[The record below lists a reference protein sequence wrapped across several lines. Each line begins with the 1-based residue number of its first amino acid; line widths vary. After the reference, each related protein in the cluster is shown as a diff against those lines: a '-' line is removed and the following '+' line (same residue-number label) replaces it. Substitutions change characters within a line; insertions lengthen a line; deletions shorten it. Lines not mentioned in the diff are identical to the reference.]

1 MFDSLTDRIPP
12 LRNDLELL
20 PATQEGEEVVV
31 LHDPAG
37 YSDKS
42 LSLHP
47 ESRVLLAL
55 FDGSKSISELQDEI
69 RTETGITIDPA
80 PLLQII
86 QALDSCYFLEN
97 ARFVALR
104 EEMDAAY
111 MAEETRDAAYAG
123 QSYPEDAEEL
133 TDFFHELWEA
143 DSASPETGECLGVL
157 APHIDLK
164 IGPQVY
170 VPAFKQLQAM
180 DFDTVVILGTS
191 HYSYEDLFLLT
202 EKHFRT
208 PLGTMETDREFV
220 RALHGNSG
228 DVLTRRDVAHKKE
241 HSIEFPVLFLQH
253 AFRERDIRIVPILCT
268 AFDEFLVGGTRATA
282 DAKYNAFLHAFH
294 QTVEE
299 LGRRVVF
306 VLSVDWSHVGRKFG
320 DERDAADMLAE
331 VRESDQRQLGMLA
344 SCDYEAFYTHLREN
358 RNATHIDGFAC
369 ITTFFDLVKPARG
382 QLYDYQQWHEEERAS
397 SVSFASMGFF
407 ADGEGASQ

>member
-12 LRNDLELL
+12 LRHDLELF
-20 PATQEGEEVVV
+20 PATQDGEEVVV

-55 FDGSKSISELQDEI
+55 FDGERSISELQKEI
-69 RTETGITIDPA
+69 KSETGISIDPA

-86 QALDSCYFLEN
+86 QALDSCYFLDNE
-97 ARFVALR
+97 RFAALR

-111 MAEETRDAAYAG
+111 IAQDIRDAAYAG
-123 QSYPEDAEEL
+123 QSYPADAEEL
-133 TDFFHELWEA
+133 TDFFQELWEA
-143 DSASPETGECLGVL
+143 DGFSPEQGALHGVL

-170 VPAFKQLQAM
+170 VPAFKQLQAA

-208 PLGTMETDREFV
+208 PLGTLETDREFV
-220 RALHGNSG
+220 RKLHANSG
-228 DVLTRRDVAHKKE
+228 DVLTRRDVAHKQE

-253 AFRERDIRIVPILCT
+253 AFRDRDIRIVPILCT
-268 AFDEFLVGGTRATA
+268 AFDEFLVGGTRALA
-282 DAKYNAFLHAFH
+282 DAKYNAFLQAFR

-299 LGRRVVF
+299 LDRRVTF

-320 DERDAADMLAE
+320 DERDAADMLTE
-331 VRESDQRQLGMLA
+331 MRESDQRQLRMLEE
-344 SCDYEAFYTHLREN
+344 CDYDAFFQQLRES

-369 ITTFFDLVKPARG
+369 ITTFFDMVQPARG
-382 QLYDYQQWHEEERAS
+382 RLFDYQQWHEEERAS
-397 SVSFASMGFF
+397 AVSFASMGFF
-407 ADGEGASQ
+407 ADAEGGAE